1 MTKWII
7 AGGISI
13 SLLYAVSLL
22 LSSSDQEAENVV
34 VHRGASISP
43 PPPKPLTLET
53 TEKPTAAAN
62 DEMDELPEE
71 DQPSEEITY
80 DLDPAAIEAM
90 RHARLHGDPRTP
102 PIERKAERELPTEKE
117 LADPE
122 LYAAYEMKQKKY
134 AYRMYV
140 EASKQKISEIEKMIA
155 EGKEQGV
162 SEEEIEFAQN
172 KIKGIQEM
180 AEQLQ
185 KEYPE
190 IMSDEYLPQSA
201 QQDDWLAPA
210 E

>member
-7 AGGISI
+7 AGGLLVSI
-13 SLLYAVSLL
+13 LYAATLL
-22 LSSSDQEAENVV
+22 ISTDMEGDDVV
-34 VHRGASISP
+34 VRKTATVSP
-43 PPPKPLTLET
+43 PPPKPLG
-53 TEKPTAAAN
+53 EKSKTVVVSS
-62 DEMDELPEE
+62 DEENEDDGEYPEE
-71 DQPSEEITY
+71 ESEEIIY
-80 DLDPAAIEAM
+80 ELDPAAIESM
-90 RHARLHGDPRTP
+90 RQARLNGDPRTP

-117 LADPE
+117 MADPE

-180 AEQLQ
+180 SEQLQ
-185 KEYPE
+185 KDFPE
-190 IMSDEYLPQSA
+190 IMSDEYLPQTA
-201 QQDDWLAPA
+201 KEDDWLAPT